1 MNAEEANRLVTS
13 LYDSRYAGL
22 VRFAT
27 RYVGSVDTAEDL
39 VQETFMDLYRAL
51 RTGTKV
57 KNVAAWASCVVRRKI
72 FRELDA
78 ANSREKLSQDVDCER
93 LAAVNPAPAEDY
105 DRWGR
110 EVRELFHVL
119 SRREEEVIVLRLSGM
134 KYREIAKELGISP
147 NSVNALLSRAL
158 RKLQAARKAGIESKP
173 VFQYAA
179 QDDSRTLH

>member
-1 MNAEEANRLVTS
+1 MTAKKANRLVTS
-13 LYDSRYAGL
+13 LCDSKYATL

-27 RYVGSVDTAEDL
+27 RYAGSVDAAEDV

-51 RTGTKV
+51 RAGTEIE
-57 KNVAAWASCVVRRKI
+57 NVAAWASCVVRRKI
-72 FRELDA
+72 FRGLDA
-78 ANSREKLSQDVDCER
+78 ANSRTKLGQDLDCEQ
-93 LAAVNPAPAEDY
+93 LEAVGSAPVEDY

-134 KYREIAKELGISP
+134 KYREIAAELGISP
-147 NSVNALLSRAL
+147 NSVNVLLSRAL
-158 RKLQAARKAGIESKP
+158 RKLQAAAKAGIRAKP

-179 QDDSRTLH
+179 QANSRTLH